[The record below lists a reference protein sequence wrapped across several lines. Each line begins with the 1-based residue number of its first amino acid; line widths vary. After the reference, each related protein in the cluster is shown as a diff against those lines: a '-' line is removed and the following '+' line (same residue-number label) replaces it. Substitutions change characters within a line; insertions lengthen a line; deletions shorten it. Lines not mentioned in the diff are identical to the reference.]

1 VIGLRLIWRA
11 FICSEDF
18 LTDNRHHWPVSRIVA
33 VAVGA
38 FVAFDLYAL
47 DGKYLHVAQTIAMT
61 LRQHF
66 LGF

>member
-1 VIGLRLIWRA
+1 
-11 FICSEDF
+11 
-18 LTDNRHHWPVSRIVA
+18 

-47 DGKYLHVAQTIAMT
+47 DGKYLHAMQTIALT

-66 LGF
+66 LGW